1 MRRREFIKILATSP
15 AVAWPLA
22 ARGQQPAMPVI
33 GFLSGASPGPFA
45 PYLAAFLAGLRE
57 AGYFE
62 GSNVTIEYRWA
73 EGQYDRLPAM
83 AADLV
88 QRKVAVIVASG
99 ANPPVLAAKAATST
113 IPIVFT
119 GPDDPVKNGLVDSLS
134 RPGGNVTGAA
144 LFTAELETKQIE
156 LLRTLVPTAAKIAIL
171 LNPNNPNFSNQ
182 ISGLDEVRRTSGAQ
196 LAIHKGG
203 APAEIDSAFAAMA
216 EQHTDGLLVGADPY
230 FNAVHEQITFLGA
243 RYKLP
248 ALYTFPDLVIAGG
261 LISYGNSIADNYRKC
276 AGYVARI
283 LKGEKPADLPILQ
296 PTKFDLTI
304 NLKTAKSLGLQIPD
318 KLLALA
324 DEVIE

>member
-1 MRRREFIKILATSP
+1 LPLFSP
-15 AVAWPLA
+15 AYAK
-22 ARGQQPAMPVI
+22 
-33 GFLSGASPGPFA
+33 
-45 PYLAAFLAGLRE
+45 
-57 AGYFE
+57 GYFE
-62 GSNVTIEYRWA
+62 GSNVVIEYRWA
-73 EGQYDRLPAM
+73 ESQYDRLPAM

-88 QRKVAVIVASG
+88 RRNVAVIVASG

-119 GPDDPVKNGLVDSLS
+119 GADDPVKNKLVVSLS

-144 LFTAELETKQIE
+144 LFTAELESKQIE
-156 LLRTLVPTAAKIAIL
+156 LLRTLVPTAAKIAVL
-171 LNPNNPNFSNQ
+171 LNPNNPNLSNQ
-182 ISGLDEVRRTSGAQ
+182 ILELDEVRRTSGAQ
-196 LAIHKGG
+196 LVIHNGG

-216 EQHTDGLLVGADPY
+216 EQHTDALLVGADPY
-230 FNAVHEQITFLGA
+230 FNTVREQITFLAA

-324 DEVIE
+324 DQVID